1 MEWFMLLMG
10 LFLAVFSVT
19 MGTAEPEFA
28 AAGLAAA
35 AVLEVGSVVVGY
47 QRNILS
53 TLYSMTPVEA
63 GA

>member
-1 MEWFMLLMG
+1 MILMG

-19 MGTAEPEFA
+19 VGTAESA
-28 AAGLAAA
+28 AIAAGGLASA
-35 AVLEVGSVVVGY
+35 AVLAVGSVVVGY

-53 TLYSMTPVEA
+53 TLYSMTPEEA

>member
-1 MEWFMLLMG
+1 
-10 LFLAVFSVT
+10 VFSAAT
-19 MGTAEPEFA
+19 GTAEPVI
-28 AAGLAAA
+28 AAGGLASA
-35 AVLEVGSVVVGY
+35 AVLAVGGIVVGY